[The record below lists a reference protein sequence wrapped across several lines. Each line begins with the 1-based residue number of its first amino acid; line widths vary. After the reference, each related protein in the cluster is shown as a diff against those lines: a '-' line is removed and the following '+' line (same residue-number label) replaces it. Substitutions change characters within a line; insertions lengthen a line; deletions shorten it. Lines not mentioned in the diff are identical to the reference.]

1 LTIYCNQDVS
11 SEILEKGDWVV
22 HSDEEMVKVGI
33 TAGCNTIYLGKKTKS
48 VRPSL
53 FAPTVEDALS
63 FISAYE
69 KIT

>member
-11 SEILEKGDWVV
+11 SEILEKSDWVV
-22 HSDEEMVKVGI
+22 HKDKEMVRVGI
-33 TAGCNTIYLGKKTKS
+33 DAGCNTIYLGKKTNS
-48 VRPSL
+48 IRPSL